1 MHNFWRLFH
10 FHITLSRSNL
20 SFPQWGAGTHNY
32 DMDGRNKLRF
42 RITGLVG
49 MLMMG
54 ILLGC
59 HHHDE
64 ASRQLAEMDSLIY
77 TNPRGVLAQ
86 LDSMEGA
93 MNLSRRDR
101 MHLELLRGAAMN
113 KADSLFTTDSVMLMV
128 ADYYDR
134 HGSANER
141 MQAHYTLGC
150 AYRDM
155 GDAPRAVACYQE
167 AAHCADT
174 LNQDCDYPTLMRV
187 HSQMAHLYKLQ
198 SLYDEA
204 IQEMTIAEKYCWQ
217 MGDTLSSIAIEGQIC
232 NTLYNTGQL
241 DNCIR
246 QTTQLYD
253 KCKEMGQN
261 DLAALKC
268 LNLASCYMDKGEYET
283 AKTYLDK
290 YETCSYLHTR
300 PEGLDGNLGSL
311 FIEKGY
317 YYRVLG
323 INDSALFYYYK
334 ALPYINWGHNDVP
347 VFRGLQEIY
356 SIKNQPDSIRKYTA
370 LFSAAKERQFN
381 VAASEATK
389 RMKSLY
395 NYSVEQEI
403 AQKKADE
410 AERSRNMIYG
420 IVALTALLAFLT
432 FRHYRRLK
440 AEKKQENERLMQEYA
455 QLMEAHKRAQEDFR
469 LLETDQAKALE
480 RKQEEMMQY
489 RREIDALRSRLSLIR
504 LSEADKDI
512 SQNPVVESFRKKAS
526 AIGVYGQPRKED
538 WNELL
543 RLVRT
548 ELPDFH
554 SRLSDLCRPG
564 TQEHL
569 TCILVR
575 LGFSSGEIAAL
586 LDTTTQRI
594 TNVKAQL
601 NRKLFGAERASSFEE
616 NLKTRF

>member
-1 MHNFWRLFH
+1 
-10 FHITLSRSNL
+10 
-20 SFPQWGAGTHNY
+20 
-32 DMDGRNKLRF
+32 
-42 RITGLVG
+42 

-77 TNPRGVLAQ
+77 TNPRGVLMQ

-93 MNLSRRDR
+93 MTLSRRDR

-128 ADYYDR
+128 TDYYDR

-167 AAHCADT
+167 AVHCADT
-174 LNQDCDYPTLMRV
+174 LSQDCDYPTLMRV
-187 HSQMAHLYKLQ
+187 QSQMAHLYKLQ
-198 SLYDEA
+198 KLFDEA
-204 IQEMTIAEKYCWQ
+204 MQEETIAEKYCWQ
-217 MGDTLSSIAIEGQIC
+217 MGDTLSAIAIEGQIC
-232 NTLYNTGQL
+232 TTLYNISWKEE
-241 DNCIR
+241 CIR
-246 QTTQLYD
+246 RTTQFYD
-253 KCKEMGQN
+253 LCIKMGY
-261 DLAALKC
+261 DDDAALKC
-268 LNLASCYMDKGEYET
+268 LNLANCYMDKGEYET

-290 YETCSYLHTR
+290 YETCSYLYTH
-300 PEGLDGNLGSL
+300 PERLENGIAPL
-311 FIEKGY
+311 FINKGKY
-317 YYRVLG
+317 YLNVGILDSAEIYYR
-323 INDSALFYYYK
+323 K
-334 ALPYINWGHNDVP
+334 ALEYLPHLHDGALIYH
-347 VFRGLQEIY
+347 GLQETY
-356 SIKNQPDSIRKYTA
+356 RQLHQPDSVQKYSLLYA
-370 LFSAAKERQFN
+370 DRAILHFDED
-381 VAASEATK
+381 ATDATL

-420 IVALTALLAFLT
+420 IVALTVLLAFLT

-554 SRLSDLCRPG
+554 SRLSGFCRPG